1 MAFRAVGV
9 LSQSLANALSMIL
22 CLVITMG
29 GKKSQKG
36 REKRENRGLMRSG
49 KLQAAFFGMHLNE
62 DVWWETRGW
71 GRELGLLI

>member
-29 GKKSQKG
+29 GKKIP
-36 REKRENRGLMRSG
+36 KREG
-49 KLQAAFFGMHLNE
+49 KK
-62 DVWWETRGW
+62 RKS
-71 GRELGLLI
+71 RLGAIG

>member
-36 REKRENRGLMRSG
+36 REKEKIEAWCDRLNYRLPSSGCTLMKMYGGRRGDGEGSL
-49 KLQAAFFGMHLNE
+49 
-62 DVWWETRGW
+62 DY
-71 GRELGLLI
+71 